1 MGFFQD
7 LKQDLSQ
14 TVNDLS
20 IKDETDE
27 LDVEEESTTTASED
41 LFGSASDTDFEDLES
56 MLEKEVAAL
65 GESRREPKISIEDAD
80 QTDTSDID
88 LEALLSDIEM
98 AEKNGIITEAD
109 DEIQTVSGF
118 STDDEQ
124 ENGAETILDEFSFD
138 DIKPIEEE
146 IPQTEET
153 PGNEFSEEALQ
164 PIEEE
169 TPVPEEEGLEE
180 LVLEE
185 LALEAETVTQEAQD
199 EEPSEDELLP
209 LEEEAETEEAPMEEL
224 PEEEKALDES
234 PAEESDTTGE
244 APVAEVLSELPI
256 EEILIPEESPEE
268 TQNTDDNS
276 VNMEID
282 AENKNNSEAEED
294 MEQLLNEVEQN
305 IQEHTYMDEAPAAA
319 NADNSET
326 NAVISTDTA
335 VITAGM
341 NITGDVTSSGNMD
354 LIGSITGNIEILGKL
369 NVTGTITGNSAASE
383 VYAESAQIN
392 GEINSKGSV
401 KIGQSSVVIGNIFA
415 KSAVIAGAVKG
426 DIDVHGPVILD
437 TSAIVMGNIKSKSV
451 QINNGAVIEGMCSQ
465 CYADISP
472 TSFFNDVKKNR
483 K

>member
-14 TVNDLS
+14 TVNDLG
-20 IKDETDE
+20 IKDEADE
-27 LDVEEESTTTASED
+27 LKVEEESTTTASED
-41 LFGSASDTDFEDLES
+41 LFGSASDTDFGDLES

-65 GESRREPKISIEDAD
+65 GATQVPDEKPDETE
-80 QTDTSDID
+80 TTSDID
-88 LEALLSDIEM
+88 LEALLSDIEI
-98 AEKNGIITEAD
+98 AEKDEAIAD
-109 DEIQTVSGF
+109 IENEIQSV
-118 STDDEQ
+118 DDSLASFEEKQ
-124 ENGAETILDEFSFD
+124 SEDNPESILDGFSFD
-138 DIKPIEEE
+138 DIKPIDEETSAEEE
-146 IPQTEET
+146 VPTVEDVPAEEKA
-153 PGNEFSEEALQ
+153 PIAEISEEELLS
-164 PIEEE
+164 IEEE
-169 TPVPEEEGLEE
+169 TPAEEEMPI
-180 LVLEE
+180 
-185 LALEAETVTQEAQD
+185 AEI
-199 EEPSEDELLP
+199 P
-209 LEEEAETEEAPMEEL
+209 TEEISTEETSAEVSIEEEL
-224 PEEEKALDES
+224 P
-234 PAEESDTTGE
+234 
-244 APVAEVLSELPI
+244 PI
-256 EEILIPEESPEE
+256 EEIPVEEIVIPEEPFDAAPA
-268 TQNTDDNS
+268 TD
-276 VNMEID
+276 
-282 AENKNNSEAEED
+282 ENINSEADED

-305 IQEHTYMDEAPAAA
+305 VQEHTYMDEAPATAQEDSSDI
-319 NADNSET
+319 NV
-326 NAVISTDTA
+326 AVSTDTA

-369 NVTGTITGNSAASE
+369 NVTGNITGNSAAAE

-465 CYADISP
+465 CYADVSP

>member
-14 TVNDLS
+14 TVNDLG
-20 IKDETDE
+20 IKNEADE
-27 LDVEEESTTTASED
+27 LNLEEESTTTASED
-41 LFGSASDTDFEDLES
+41 LFGSASDTDFGDLES

-65 GESRREPKISIEDAD
+65 EETQGGAPLPSEEPVE
-80 QTDTSDID
+80 TDTTSDID
-88 LEALLSDIEM
+88 LEALLSDIET
-98 AEKNGIITEAD
+98 AEKDGTVTEIEE
-109 DEIQTVSGF
+109 EIQADATTQDPFMKSE
-118 STDDEQ
+118 EQ
-124 ENGAETILDEFSFD
+124 TEPESVLDGFSFD
-138 DIKPIEEE
+138 DLKPIEEDTPAE
-146 IPQTEET
+146 EPSASEELPSLEEVAAEEAAPIDET
-153 PGNEFSEEALQ
+153 PVQET
-164 PIEEE
+164 PIEE
-169 TPVPEEEGLEE
+169 VSA
-180 LVLEE
+180 V
-185 LALEAETVTQEAQD
+185 
-199 EEPSEDELLP
+199 S
-209 LEEEAETEEAPMEEL
+209 EEL
-224 PEEEKALDES
+224 P
-234 PAEESDTTGE
+234 
-244 APVAEVLSELPI
+244 PV
-256 EEILIPEESPEE
+256 EEILIPEELPEE
-268 TQNTDDNS
+268 APTTDDN
-276 VNMEID
+276 MDIEISTK
-282 AENKNNSEAEED
+282 ENNNSEADED

-305 IQEHTYMDEAPAAA
+305 IQEHTYMDEAPVAAQE
-319 NADNSET
+319 DNGDI
-326 NAVISTDTA
+326 NVAVSTDTA

-354 LIGSITGNIEILGKL
+354 LIGNITGNIEILGKL
-369 NVTGTITGNSAASE
+369 NVTGSITGNSAAAE